1 MSLEAYAD
9 TILPGERRWPG
20 DRAVAG
26 VSQGGGAVASGAL
39 EVLRSAEGGMAP
51 ALDMLADGL
60 NEHAREYAAGAGIAL
75 DPEVPPFVSLDY
87 PDRVLLVQR
96 LTDHA
101 HPEREAWISLA
112 MFSTIAFDA
121 GAHTN
126 TVEALDA
133 GHAGLTTMGFRP
145 PDSDGL
151 WRFPTYS
158 YGRQL
163 AQPHP
168 DTTPSGS
175 PA

>member
-1 MSLEAYAD
+1 MALEAYAD
-9 TILPGERRWPG
+9 TILPGEKRWPG

-51 ALDMLADGL
+51 ALDALADAL
-60 NEHAREYAAGAGIAL
+60 NEHARQYAAEAGIEL
-75 DPEVPPFVSLDY
+75 DHDVPPFVSLDY
-87 PDRVLLVQR
+87 PNRVRLVQR
-96 LTDHA
+96 LTGRT
-101 HPEREAWISLA
+101 HPEREAWISVA

-121 GAHTN
+121 AAHTH
-126 TVEALDA
+126 TVEALAA
-133 GHAGLTTMGFRP
+133 GHPGLTTIGFRP

-151 WRFPTYS
+151 WRFDSYS

-163 AQPHP
+163 ARPHP
-168 DTTPSGS
+168 HTTPSGS